1 MLEWFLDNGSNHAP
15 STNFAM
21 DLVNL
26 IVVIAFVLTNAAL
39 VYFIIRY
46 RRRGPNDVTSRK
58 ANSHTIEVIWTTIP
72 SIVFLILYII
82 GIQGFMSLRAVAP
95 DAREINVWG
104 KQWAWEFQYPAS
116 LREDKSKKSPLKSYN
131 KLYLEANKPVKLI
144 MKSQDVIHSFS
155 VPAFRVKE
163 DVVGHIYTYVTFT
176 PLISPRQK
184 AMTAE
189 QRKEL
194 SALAPGQ
201 EDKIPQMADEC
212 VNYEPGQC
220 AAYNVYCTEYC
231 GNDHSYMLAKAI
243 VLSPEL
249 FQKKMGEL
257 EEASNNITADQGQQL
272 YNTAGCKSCHS
283 VDGSRQVGP
292 SFKGLFG
299 TERAFEDGSTV
310 VADENYIKESILN
323 PEAKIREGFSNL
335 MPAQNLSDEQIES
348 IILYMKTLK

>member
-15 STNFAM
+15 STNFTM

-58 ANSHTIEVIWTTIP
+58 ANSHTIEVVWTAIP

-82 GIQGFMSLRAVAP
+82 GLQGFLQLRAVAP
-95 DAREINVWG
+95 DSREMNVYG

-116 LREDKSKKSPLKSYN
+116 LREDQSKKSPLKSYN

-144 MKSQDVIHSFS
+144 MTSQDVLHSFS

-163 DVVGHIYTYVTFT
+163 DVVGNHYTYVSFT
-176 PLISPRQK
+176 PLISPKQK
-184 AMTAE
+184 TMSAE
-189 QRKEL
+189 ERKRL

-201 EDKIPQMADEC
+201 EKKIPQMADEC
-212 VNYEPGQC
+212 LEYEPGQC
-220 AAYNVYCTEYC
+220 ATYNVYCTEYC

-243 VLSPEL
+243 VLTPEL
-249 FQKKMGEL
+249 FKKKMGEL
-257 EEASNNITADQGQQL
+257 EEASNNITAEQGEEL
-272 YNTAGCKSCHS
+272 YNNAGCKSCHS

-292 SFKGLFG
+292 SFKGLVG
-299 TERAFEDGSTV
+299 TERALEDGTTA
-310 VADENYIKESILN
+310 VADENYIKESILY
-323 PEAKIREGFSNL
+323 PEAKIREGYGNL
-335 MPAQNLSDEQIES
+335 MPAQNLSDDQIEAL
-348 IILYMKTLK
+348 ILYMKTLK